1 MSFLSAPDDG
11 DTNTAFSPGAFPGG
25 AGPASPGVA
34 PLADPA
40 PLVDPAA
47 LQDLGVQLESPSV
60 AKGFARDYAK
70 MWNQRYNCLA
80 SALDRRDEA
89 GSLEAVL
96 SLKTSSAMVGGV
108 QLARLAGE
116 LEDAVRC
123 GDMERASSLLA
134 EVAESGSETVDEL
147 QYSYILWES

>member
-11 DTNTAFSPGAFPGG
+11 DSSAAFSPGLFPGG
-25 AGPASPGVA
+25 AGPAAREV
-34 PLADPA
+34 A

-47 LQDLGVQLESPSV
+47 LQDLGAQLESPSV

-70 MWNQRYNCLA
+70 MWDQRYSCLA

-89 GSLEAVL
+89 GSLEAAL

-108 QLARLAGE
+108 QLAGLAGE
-116 LEDAVRC
+116 LEEAVRG
-123 GDMERASSLLA
+123 GDMDRAGSLLA
-134 EVAESGSETVDEL
+134 EIAESGSDTVDEL

>member
-1 MSFLSAPDDG
+1 MVACPFSVPQTTATPAQQSPPEPSPAEQRPAVPD
-11 DTNTAFSPGAFPGG
+11 
-25 AGPASPGVA
+25 V
-34 PLADPA
+34 A

-47 LQDLGVQLESPSV
+47 LQDLGAQLESPSV
-60 AKGFARDYAK
+60 AKGFARDYAR
-70 MWNQRYNCLA
+70 MWDQRYNCLA

-116 LEDAVRC
+116 LEDAVRG
-123 GDMERASSLLA
+123 GDMDRASSLLA
-134 EVAESGSETVDEL
+134 RGRRERQRNRG
-147 QYSYILWES
+147 